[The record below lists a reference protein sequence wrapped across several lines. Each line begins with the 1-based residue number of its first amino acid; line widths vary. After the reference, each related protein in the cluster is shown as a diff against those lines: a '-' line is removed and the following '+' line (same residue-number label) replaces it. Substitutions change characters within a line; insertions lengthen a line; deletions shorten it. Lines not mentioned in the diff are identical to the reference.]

1 VRGRNVGLYLH
12 DIADSISAIEEYTAA
27 IAEGDFYSNRLVQDA
42 VVRRLE
48 IIGEA
53 AKNIGEDFRSKYP
66 EIPWK
71 KIAGM
76 RDIIAHGYFGVK
88 PERIWDIV
96 SHNLPELKKQVASL
110 IEEQE
115 P

>member
-1 VRGRNVGLYLH
+1 
-12 DIADSISAIEEYTAA
+12 
-27 IAEGDFYSNRLVQDA
+27 
-42 VVRRLE
+42 VRRLE
-48 IIGEA
+48 IIGKA
-53 AKNIGEDFRSKYP
+53 AKNIDDDFRSKYP

-88 PERIWDIV
+88 PERIWDIL
-96 SHNLPELKKQVASL
+96 HENLPELKGESL
-110 IEEQE
+110 

>member
-1 VRGRNVGLYLH
+1 MSKRNIGLYLR
-12 DIADSISAIEEYTAA
+12 DIADSISAIEEYTEG

-53 AKNIGEDFRSKYP
+53 AKNIDDDFRSKYP

-96 SHNLPELKKQVASL
+96 RQDLPELKKQVASI
-110 IEEQE
+110 IEDREY
-115 P
+115 